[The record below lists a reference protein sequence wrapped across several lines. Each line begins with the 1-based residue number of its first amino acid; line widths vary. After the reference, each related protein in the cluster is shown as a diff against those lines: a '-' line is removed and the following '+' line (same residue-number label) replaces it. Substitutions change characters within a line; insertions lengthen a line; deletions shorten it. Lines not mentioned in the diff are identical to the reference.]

1 LRKQITL
8 KQKPAANGSK
18 KELDSVNPTIDD
30 SPPIKIAKRN
40 ITKVQQ
46 PQLMDIDLSPQGL
59 QKLLNG
65 LIKIQSL
72 IRGFLFRKNRD
83 HFFET
88 RRLES
93 EDSSYKFSPIKALVK
108 NTSENDSSD
117 GFKQSISQSSLST
130 DVNDWRNYFTNTEL
144 NNAYD
149 KLERVS
155 EHIQEEDEQDES
167 GSSSD
172 PSGDNLD
179 F

>member
-1 LRKQITL
+1 
-8 KQKPAANGSK
+8 
-18 KELDSVNPTIDD
+18 
-30 SPPIKIAKRN
+30 
-40 ITKVQQ
+40 
-46 PQLMDIDLSPQGL
+46 LSPQGL

-155 EHIQEEDEQDES
+155 EHI
-167 GSSSD
+167 
-172 PSGDNLD
+172 
-179 F
+179 